1 MRDYFVTVLA
11 AIVWIAFALVV
22 ILFLGSCAG
31 TIHNQRETQ
40 RLISSTV
47 CSVALATCDSGVFP
61 DDNITEMACIVVLAA
76 CASGENPDTSESQ
89 IDAGDGA
96 ALHGMLPG
104 VFRCP
109 EGAECRLAHRAAD
122 FWNAEFR
129 EQFGENFPDVALVGP
144 SGWITISEDVALVG
158 PSGWITISEGDLPP
172 HAKGSEQDLDN
183 SNAGLMRGPT
193 LLGITDYTHVDGLI
207 DKAHITLQRR
217 EWRDVDLY
225 HEAGHAL
232 FGYKN
237 RRGRG
242 NIMST
247 PPHIGYGLVR
257 DDAFSTLEH
266 CVFIE

>member
-1 MRDYFVTVLA
+1 MKSLAMGILTFVF
-11 AIVWIAFALVV
+11 AIVVV
-22 ILFLGSCAG
+22 LFLGSCAG

-76 CASGENPDTSESQ
+76 CASGETPDTSESQ

-109 EGAECRLAHRAAD
+109 VGADCRLAHRAAD
-122 FWNAEFR
+122 SWNAEFR

-144 SGWITISEDVALVG
+144 SGWITV
-158 PSGWITISEGDLPP
+158 SEGDLPP

-193 LLGITDYTHVDGLI
+193 LLGITDYSHVDGLI
-207 DKAHITLQRR
+207 DRAHITLQRG

-232 FGYKN
+232 FGFRN
-237 RRGRG
+237 RLPSLDRA

-247 PPHIGYGLVR
+247 PPYFGYGLVR
-257 DDAFSTLEH
+257 DDAFSVIEH
-266 CVFIE
+266 CVFVE